1 MRYPIIVR
9 NIRKCF
15 ETLVTNSYRVSLSH
29 QSISITSGRIKWL
42 LFNYLIQTKPLFP
55 NLKFRHIFHWFW
67 FCSKINLL
75 LHIFWSPFKR
85 NTFYGPKWETFLIN
99 HWFIVKMKRRGEE
112 HNWIFPFISL
122 KGELN
127 SAEIFSLATKT
138 EYKTEAKELQQK
150 EFSSD
155 LFFREIINFFV
166 HQN

>member
-1 MRYPIIVR
+1 
-9 NIRKCF
+9 
-15 ETLVTNSYRVSLSH
+15 
-29 QSISITSGRIKWL
+29 
-42 LFNYLIQTKPLFP
+42 
-55 NLKFRHIFHWFW
+55 
-67 FCSKINLL
+67 
-75 LHIFWSPFKR
+75 
-85 NTFYGPKWETFLIN
+85 
-99 HWFIVKMKRRGEE
+99 MKRRGEE